1 MDRET
6 NKGKKIMK
14 KIILILTLLFITT
27 IIVNYAYACVDCD
40 LNKKA
45 FEKDIKV
52 VSVEGDIDTINY
64 DKVTEILEKL
74 EKADNS
80 VYYDKITTIE
90 PKKVDGQYCYV
101 KVVIKQKGDTIV
113 KEEILECADGRKKFD
128 GPSYWEL
135 FAQFYYRDIN
145 TPEYCRYYRRQNHA
159 FKSFGKVCM
168 NKDGEWEVN

>member
-1 MDRET
+1 MDPKNFKT
-6 NKGKKIMK
+6 YMYATLIM
-14 KIILILTLLFITT
+14 ITILLFMS
-27 IIVNYAYACVDCD
+27 YAWGCVDCD

-45 FEKDIKV
+45 FEKNAKV
-52 VSVEGDIDTINY
+52 ISVEGDIDTINY

-80 VYYDKITTIE
+80 VYYDKIKTIE

-113 KEEILECADGRKKFD
+113 KEEILECADGRNKFD

-145 TPEYCRYYRRQNHA
+145 TPEYCRYYTRPKHA
-159 FKSFGKVCM
+159 FRSFGKVCM
-168 NKDGEWEVN
+168 NKDGEWEVE

>member
-1 MDRET
+1 
-6 NKGKKIMK
+6 MK

-101 KVVIKQKGDTIV
+101 KIVIKQKGDTIV

>member
-1 MDRET
+1 MRRWILDNLPT
-6 NKGKKIMK
+6 VWCIL
-14 KIILILTLLFITT
+14 IILVSVLL
-27 IIVNYAYACVDCD
+27 VSNHANACVDCD

-45 FEKDIKV
+45 FEKNAKV
-52 VSVEGDIDTINY
+52 ISVEGDIDTINY

-80 VYYDKITTIE
+80 VYYDKIKTLE

-101 KVVIKQKGDTIV
+101 KVIIKQKGDTIV
-113 KEEILECADGRKKFD
+113 KEEILECADGRNKFD

-145 TPEYCRYYRRQNHA
+145 TPEYCRYYTRPKHA
-159 FKSFGKVCM
+159 LKSFGKVCLKV
-168 NKDGEWEVN
+168 NGEWEVQ

>member
-1 MDRET
+1 MDPRNFKT
-6 NKGKKIMK
+6 YMYATLIM
-14 KIILILTLLFITT
+14 ITILLFMS
-27 IIVNYAYACVDCD
+27 YAWGCVDCD

-45 FEKDIKV
+45 FEKNAKV
-52 VSVEGDIDTINY
+52 ISVEGDIDTINY

-74 EKADNS
+74 EQADNS
-80 VYYDKITTIE
+80 VYYDKIKTIE

-101 KVVIKQKGDTIV
+101 KVIIKQKGDTIV

-145 TPEYCRYYRRQNHA
+145 TPEYCRYYTRPKHA

-168 NKDGEWEVN
+168 NKDGEWEVQ

>member
-1 MDRET
+1 
-6 NKGKKIMK
+6 MK
-14 KIILILTLLFITT
+14 RWILDNLPTVWCILIILVSVLL
-27 IIVNYAYACVDCD
+27 VSNHANACVDCD

-45 FEKDIKV
+45 FEKHTKV
-52 VSVEGDIDTINY
+52 ISVEGDIDTINY

-80 VYYDKITTIE
+80 VYYDKIKTIE

-101 KVVIKQKGDTIV
+101 KVIIKQKGDTIV

-135 FAQFYYRDIN
+135 FAMFYYHDIN
-145 TPEYCRYYRRQNHA
+145 NPNYCRKYSRPTHA
-159 FKSFGKVCM
+159 FKSYGEMCLKSNGK
-168 NKDGEWEVN
+168 WEVK

>member
-1 MDRET
+1 MDPKNFKT
-6 NKGKKIMK
+6 YMYATLIM
-14 KIILILTLLFITT
+14 ITILLFMS
-27 IIVNYAYACVDCD
+27 YAWGCVDCD

-45 FEKDIKV
+45 FEKNAKV
-52 VSVEGDIDTINY
+52 ISVEGDIDTINY

-80 VYYDKITTIE
+80 VYYDKIKTIE

-113 KEEILECADGRKKFD
+113 KEEILECADGRRKFD

-145 TPEYCRYYRRQNHA
+145 TPEYCRYYTRPKHA
-159 FKSFGKVCM
+159 FRSFGKVCM
-168 NKDGEWEVN
+168 NKDGEWEVE

>member
-1 MDRET
+1 
-6 NKGKKIMK
+6 MK
-14 KIILILTLLFITT
+14 DLIKQYLWIFFIAIILLLCGIA
-27 IIVNYAYACVDCD
+27 VAQSCVDCD

-45 FEKDIKV
+45 FENVKV
-52 VSVEGDIDTINY
+52 VSVEGDIDKINY
-64 DKVTEILEKL
+64 DKVTTILEKL

-80 VYYDKITTIE
+80 VYYDKIKTLE

-101 KVVIKQKGDTIV
+101 KVIIKQKGDTIV
-113 KEEILECADGRKKFD
+113 KEEILECADGRNKFD

-145 TPEYCRYYRRQNHA
+145 TPEYCRYYTRPKHA

-168 NKDGEWEVN
+168 NKNGEWEVQ

>member
-1 MDRET
+1 MDPRNFKT
-6 NKGKKIMK
+6 YMYATLIM
-14 KIILILTLLFITT
+14 ITILLFMS
-27 IIVNYAYACVDCD
+27 YAWGCVDCD

-45 FEKDIKV
+45 FEKNAKV

-80 VYYDKITTIE
+80 VYYDKIKTIE

-101 KVVIKQKGDTIV
+101 KVIIKQKGDTIV
-113 KEEILECADGRKKFD
+113 KEEILECADGRNKFD

-145 TPEYCRYYRRQNHA
+145 TPEYCRYYSRPKHA
-159 FKSFGKVCM
+159 FRSFGKVCM
-168 NKDGEWEVN
+168 NKDGEWEVQ

>member
-1 MDRET
+1 
-6 NKGKKIMK
+6 MK

-52 VSVEGDIDTINY
+52 VSVEGDIDKINY
-64 DKVTEILEKL
+64 DKVTEILEKI
-74 EKADNS
+74 EKAENDNS
-80 VYYDKITTIE
+80 VYYDKIKTIE

-101 KVVIKQKGDTIV
+101 KIVIKQKGDTIV

>member
-1 MDRET
+1 
-6 NKGKKIMK
+6 MK

-52 VSVEGDIDTINY
+52 VSVEGDIDKINY
-64 DKVTEILEKL
+64 DKVTEILEKI
-74 EKADNS
+74 EKAENDNS
-80 VYYDKITTIE
+80 VYYDKIKTIE

-101 KVVIKQKGDTIV
+101 KIVIKQKGDTIV
-113 KEEILECADGRKKFD
+113 KEEILECADGRNKFD

>member
-1 MDRET
+1 
-6 NKGKKIMK
+6 MK
-14 KIILILTLLFITT
+14 RWILDNLPTVWCILIILVSVLL
-27 IIVNYAYACVDCD
+27 VSNHANACVDCD

-45 FEKDIKV
+45 FEKQAKV
-52 VSVEGDIDTINY
+52 ISVEGDIDTINY

-80 VYYDKITTIE
+80 VYYDKIKTIE

-101 KVVIKQKGDTIV
+101 KVIIKQKGDTIV

-145 TPEYCRYYRRQNHA
+145 TPEYCRYYTRQNHA

-168 NKDGEWEVN
+168 NKDGEWEVE

>member
-1 MDRET
+1 MDPRNFKT
-6 NKGKKIMK
+6 YMYATLIM
-14 KIILILTLLFITT
+14 ITILLFMS
-27 IIVNYAYACVDCD
+27 YAWGCVDCD

-45 FEKDIKV
+45 FEKNAKV

-80 VYYDKITTIE
+80 VYYDKIKTIE

-101 KVVIKQKGDTIV
+101 KVIIKQKGDTIV

-145 TPEYCRYYRRQNHA
+145 TPEYCRYYTRPKHA

-168 NKDGEWEVN
+168 NKDGEWEVQ

>member
-1 MDRET
+1 
-6 NKGKKIMK
+6 MK
-14 KIILILTLLFITT
+14 RLILLISLLFITS
-27 IIVNYAYACVDCD
+27 IIVSIAYACVDCD

-45 FEKDIKV
+45 FEKQAKV
-52 VSVEGDIDTINY
+52 ISVEGDIDTIQY

-80 VYYDKITTIE
+80 VYYDKIKTIE

-145 TPEYCRYYRRQNHA
+145 TPEYCRYYTRPKHA
-159 FKSFGKVCM
+159 FRSFGKVCM
-168 NKDGEWEVN
+168 NKDGEWEVE

>member
-1 MDRET
+1 MDPRNFKT
-6 NKGKKIMK
+6 YMYATLIM
-14 KIILILTLLFITT
+14 ITILLFMS
-27 IIVNYAYACVDCD
+27 YAWGCVDCD

-45 FEKDIKV
+45 FEKNAKV
-52 VSVEGDIDTINY
+52 ISVEGDIDTINY

-80 VYYDKITTIE
+80 VYYDKIKTIE

-101 KVVIKQKGDTIV
+101 KIVIKQKGDTIV

-145 TPEYCRYYRRQNHA
+145 TPEYCRYYTRPKHA

-168 NKDGEWEVN
+168 NKDGEWEVQ